1 RTAKEKKNRE
11 RKRKFRSGRGL
22 IGAPSLADGVAST
35 HPGARGARS
44 PDASRQCPRPRGSVH
59 GTPRASPG
67 HRRHAHATQAILHAR
82 CSCEA
87 RTGGGRVTPLDT
99 ARAGGRS
106 CLAGARIGVWPG
118 ADVVGARTPA
128 ARAMLVYNPLIASYL
143 VYLAAVGV
151 AGILLWPAVA
161 EHGIVTLLFF
171 GAWRNESSPS

>member
-1 RTAKEKKNRE
+1 
-11 RKRKFRSGRGL
+11 GRGGVQGTR
-22 IGAPSLADGVAST
+22 GAP
-35 HPGARGARS
+35 
-44 PDASRQCPRPRGSVH
+44 
-59 GTPRASPG
+59 PG

-143 VYLAAVGV
+143 VYLAAVGG
-151 AGILLWPAVA
+151 AGVLLWASGGGDGVL
-161 EHGIVTLLFF
+161 TL
-171 GAWRNESSPS
+171 